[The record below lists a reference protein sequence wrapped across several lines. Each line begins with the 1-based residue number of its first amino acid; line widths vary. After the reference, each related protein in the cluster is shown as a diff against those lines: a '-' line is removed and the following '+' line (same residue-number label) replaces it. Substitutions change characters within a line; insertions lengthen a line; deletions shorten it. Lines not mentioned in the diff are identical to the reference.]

1 MPKKKE
7 NLIEKIVKKDYNN
20 ELETI
25 LEEKD
30 FAENAK
36 SILLS
41 ILYKIEAA
49 YKDVETVKQ
58 NVENK
63 EEYIKNYIEIIKYN
77 CNKLKIVNMRSEETQ
92 KMQGKTFLIDKEKKE
107 IYCFQIERKVLYAI
121 SKISKKDKIIN
132 EKYQIIDETISDL
145 INVGSCINMVEPLR
159 DFNGYSW
166 TSIPKEIES
175 IKHNLIYQDLR
186 ILLGYQFLNKWIT
199 NSEYMLDYFE
209 KFKILLEENYGE
221 KISKNIVALLA
232 KISVLLD
239 VRFDQEKKQRFIKQ
253 KKEIKAQIEL
263 MENKEEF
270 IQNVTNEKMKITKL
284 IREKD
289 TIINNK
295 KMLEQ
300 EYIKRNENLPLEK
313 KIFSIRVLT
322 DIMIRER
329 EKLFEQI
336 EALNKTLNPQNFV
349 EIKQELEEKSKYL
362 EYVDL
367 SEKEVEQKIDEEVI
381 EFQKLFLEVIEKQ
394 IKKIENKSQII
405 KLIYQFRYY
414 NLLPFN
420 ENTKIGELNE
430 IKKER
435 EKIIKELL
443 NKAKILKAINSYSKN
458 AKINY
463 EIEKNVFYSRI
474 IKLEDLQIKITKEK
488 ENYYIQLF
496 DEKMF
501 EEKIKLPI
509 DTNIPKKSL
518 DIKVNRKIKLI
529 E

>member
-58 NVENK
+58 NVETK

-77 CNKLKIVNMRSEETQ
+77 CNKLKIVNMRSEETE

-107 IYCFQIERKVLYAI
+107 IYCFPIERKVLYAI

-132 EKYQIIDETISDL
+132 EKYQIIAETISDL
-145 INVGSCINMVEPLR
+145 VNIGSNINMVEPLR

-175 IKHNLIYQDLR
+175 IKHNLIYQNLR

-221 KISKNIVALLA
+221 KISKNIVDLLS

-253 KKEIKAQIEL
+253 KKDIEDQIEL

-284 IREKD
+284 IKEKD

-329 EKLFEQI
+329 EKLFEEI
-336 EALNKTLNPQNFV
+336 EDLNKTLNPQNYI

-367 SEKEVEQKIDEEVI
+367 SEKEIEQKIDEEI
-381 EFQKLFLEVIEKQ
+381 IAFQKLFLEAIEKQ
-394 IKKIENKSQII
+394 IKKIENKSEIT

-443 NKAKILKAINSYSKN
+443 NKAKILKAINTYSKN
-458 AKINY
+458 EKINY

-474 IKLEDLQIKITKEK
+474 IKLEDLQMKITKEK

-518 DIKVNRKIKLI
+518 DIKVNRKIKLF